1 MPTSSRG
8 SRRDFAALEAR
19 RFQAAELFGRG
30 ESQAAVARVLGVTTA
45 AANHWYQAWRAKGR
59 RGLQAAGRAGRKPRL
74 GPADLRKLDQAL
86 RAGPAA
92 QGFATAVW
100 TLPRVA
106 TVLERVT
113 GVVHHPG
120 HVWRVLRALGW
131 SLQRPGRQARERDEG
146 AIARWKSTRWPRL
159 KKTPRDSGPGSSSKT
174 RAASRNSRSP
184 AHVGPARRDPDPGA
198 HGRALE
204 PPVGGGRPGLP
215 LGWSAQPVLLPDPRR
230 HLYRS
235 RLGAVPARAQ
245 AALPGRAASSWSG
258 TVWAGTRVAT

>member
-19 RFQAAELFGRG
+19 RFRAAEMFARG

-45 AANHWYQAWRAKGR
+45 AANHWYQAWQAKGR
-59 RGLQAAGRAGRKPRL
+59 RGLKAAGRAGRKPRL
-74 GPADLRKLDQAL
+74 GPADLAKLEHAL

-92 QGFATAVW
+92 QGFTTEVW

-131 SLQRPGRQARERDEG
+131 SLQRPGRQSRERDEA
-146 AIARWKSTRWPRL
+146 AIAGWKRTRWPRL
-159 KKTPRDSGPGSSSKT
+159 KKTPSASAPGSSSKT
-174 RAASRNSRSP
+174 KAASRNTRES
-184 AHVGPARRDPDPGA
+184 VA
-198 HGRALE
+198 HGR
-204 PPVGGGRPGLP
+204 R
-215 LGWSAQPVLLPDPRR
+215 
-230 HLYRS
+230 
-235 RLGAVPARAQ
+235 GA
-245 AALPGRAASSWSG
+245 
-258 TVWAGTRVAT
+258 